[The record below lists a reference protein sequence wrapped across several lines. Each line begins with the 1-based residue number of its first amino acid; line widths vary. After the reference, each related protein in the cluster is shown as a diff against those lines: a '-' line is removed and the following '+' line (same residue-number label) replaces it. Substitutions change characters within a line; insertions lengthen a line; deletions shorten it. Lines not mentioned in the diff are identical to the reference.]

1 MALQRRILPHFS
13 LACLIKPKIQSYDTN
28 EIFKIFYS
36 RNNPFFQIF
45 FQRAIIVIYKENHL
59 AKLEALIFTSK
70 RNDWSKNSWIME
82 RKRISLFRRIF
93 TVAFDRL
100 C

>member
-13 LACLIKPKIQSYDTN
+13 LARLIKPKIQSYDTN
-28 EIFKIFYS
+28 AILKIFYS
-36 RNNPFFQIF
+36 INNPFFF
-45 FQRAIIVIYKENHL
+45 SQRAIIVIYKENHL
-59 AKLEALIFTSK
+59 AKLGALIFRSK

-82 RKRISLFRRIF
+82 RKRISLYRRIF